1 MTAAASGNAPTG
13 HHVSGLGSAVP
24 RGQGGGSRDP
34 RSIEWEPAVRSILAA
49 AIRAQRQRKGV
60 LVWIQSP
67 STQFRHKDAGGRTG
81 EERAFTRSIYY
92 PIICTPRNAGI
103 PRVWSLQLR
112 WGDALQ

>member
-34 RSIEWEPAVRSILAA
+34 RSIEWDPAVRSILAA

-60 LVWIQSP
+60 VGWIPSP
-67 STQFRHKDAGGRTG
+67 GHQFRQKDAGGRTP
-81 EERAFTRSIYY
+81 EERAFTRAAYY
-92 PIICTPRNAGI
+92 PVGSVPHTAGV
-103 PRVWSLQLR
+103 PRVWSLK
-112 WGDALQ
+112 